1 MFRLLG
7 GVCMF
12 CHQFKAGKLMV
23 AKCIAQ
29 LRLLDHGLIDA
40 AQAVDEIVSSAP
52 GKKLNLNLVDDKDE
66 KGDIAGTGDADAVVR
81 ALDKAEARFIA
92 STDNQYLVPTSGNP
106 LRGLIQDHVVAGVWM
121 TYKET
126 FFTREEYQQL
136 LYGALKPEDSY
147 TGGGRVLTVPPAI
160 WKPKP
165 LWTGKQIIST
175 IMKNI
180 TPETA
185 SGMHLFSQSKILNSH
200 WGRYAYT
207 KNVKFND
214 GSTMTM
220 KLDGDQSVIFY
231 DGDLVCGVLDKSQY
245 GATAYGMVHSVYELY
260 GAETAGR
267 LLSILSRLF
276 TKFLQHRAF
285 TCRMDDLLLTPEG
298 DKTRRQQIDGASDYG
313 FKAAVDNFPALKE
326 MDPKG
331 PALEKQLNI
340 LLEEV
345 LRDDKKMND
354 LDVTVKKKMA
364 GLTQAIASAAVPSG
378 LHRRFPDNHMQ
389 TMVMSGAK
397 GSAVNARQIS
407 CGLGQTELEGR
418 RVPHMVSGKTLPSFK
433 PFETAA
439 IAGGYIASR
448 FLTGIKA
455 QEFFFHCMA
464 GREGLIDTAVKTSRS
479 GYLQRCLIKHLEGL
493 RVHYD
498 NTVRGSDSS
507 VFQFL
512 YGGDGLDVT
521 KQMHLHQFDFAAA
534 NVQSLIDR
542 AKPAA
547 ILGHV
552 DDEEALKHMKKV
564 LKHADEPDRYPPT
577 ISIYSPV
584 RYLGSTSER
593 FAKALDA
600 YVKKNAGRTLRDKK
614 ADPTNSTRRKDLL
627 TGTKFKDLM
636 NIRYMQALVE
646 PGEAIGLLA
655 AQG

>member
-1 MFRLLG
+1 
-7 GVCMF
+7 
-12 CHQFKAGKLMV
+12 
-23 AKCIAQ
+23 
-29 LRLLDHGLIDA
+29 
-40 AQAVDEIVSSAP
+40 
-52 GKKLNLNLVDDKDE
+52 
-66 KGDIAGTGDADAVVR
+66 
-81 ALDKAEARFIA
+81 
-92 STDNQYLVPTSGNP
+92 
-106 LRGLIQDHVVAGVWM
+106 
-121 TYKET
+121 
-126 FFTREEYQQL
+126 
-136 LYGALKPEDSY
+136 
-147 TGGGRVLTVPPAI
+147 
-160 WKPKP
+160 
-165 LWTGKQIIST
+165 
-175 IMKNI
+175 
-180 TPETA
+180 
-185 SGMHLFSQSKILNSH
+185 
-200 WGRYAYT
+200 
-207 KNVKFND
+207 
-214 GSTMTM
+214 
-220 KLDGDQSVIFY
+220 
-231 DGDLVCGVLDKSQY
+231 
-245 GATAYGMVHSVYELY
+245 
-260 GAETAGR
+260 
-267 LLSILSRLF
+267 
-276 TKFLQHRAF
+276 
-285 TCRMDDLLLTPEG
+285 MDDLLLTPEG
-298 DKTRRQQIDGASDYG
+298 DETRRHQIDDASDYG
-313 FKAAVDNFPALKE
+313 FKAAVANFPALTE
-326 MDPKG
+326 VDPKS
-331 PALEKQLNI
+331 PALGKQLNI

-364 GLTQAIASAAVPSG
+364 SLTQAIASAAIPSG

-521 KQMHLHQFDFAAA
+521 KQMHLHQFDFAAT
-534 NVQSLIDR
+534 NVHSLIDR
-542 AKPAA
+542 AKPAD
-547 ILGHV
+547 ILGYV
-552 DDEEALKHMKKV
+552 DDEVALKHMKKV

-577 ISIYSPV
+577 ISLYSPV

-593 FAKALDA
+593 FAKALDS
-600 YVKKNAGRTLRDKK
+600 YVKKNVGRTLRDKK
-614 ADPTNSTRRKDLL
+614 ADSASNMKRIDLL
-627 TGTKFKDLM
+627 NGTRFKDLM
-636 NIRYMQALVE
+636 NVRYMQALAE

-655 AQG
+655 AQGVGEPSTQMTLNTFHFAGHGAANVTLGIPRLREIVMTAAKKPVTPTMTLPITPGLSKSRIESFCKKANRLSLSEVVDEVIVTERLEVDGTDLKKLFDVKLKFFPPEQYEREYLVRPSEILEAMGSSFPVVLIKELRVELKKLGESLKAQKTEIGEGKQIRENVGRPGGDSDDEGGQGDDGVSFSVNHHETELVYSEFMPRYPHLLKDLFFTTIAEN